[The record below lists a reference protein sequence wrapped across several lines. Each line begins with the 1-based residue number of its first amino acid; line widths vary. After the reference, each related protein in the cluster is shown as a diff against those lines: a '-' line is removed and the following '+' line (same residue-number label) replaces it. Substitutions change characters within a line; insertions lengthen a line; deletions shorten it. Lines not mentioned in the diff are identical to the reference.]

1 LNREVT
7 TLMDVVPQNE
17 TITLGWILLIILGL
31 IGGLALFLLG
41 IEYSSQS
48 LNKAF
53 GARIRK
59 IILTVTKSP
68 FRGVMFGAFLTSI
81 VQSSSAAT
89 VLIVSFVS
97 SQWMTLSQSIA
108 VLLGAGIGTT
118 ITAQFIAFQ
127 FTDYALVMIGVAF
140 ILQMVL
146 KNKKHQLY
154 ARTLLGIG
162 LLFFGMKIMGDTIG
176 PLQEFEF
183 FLNLVKQVENPLI
196 GIIVGLVI
204 TAIVQAS
211 AATIGITMVLA
222 LQGLIT
228 LEGAIAVVFGAN
240 IGTTVTAIIASLNSS
255 IDAKRVAVANIMLRV
270 VGVLL
275 VVLWI
280 PLFADIVRWVS
291 PGGEGALPR
300 QIANAHTVFNI
311 GMTLFFLPFSN
322 IIAQILTKAM
332 PEPAVKDP
340 KFRLKYIEERHISS
354 PMVALAQI
362 KREIVRM
369 GEKVQH
375 MINEI
380 PAILKDDTTERVE
393 AIEERDDQID
403 FFRRNIPKYIT
414 RVTESE
420 LDEDQ
425 SNECMRYL
433 WVITEL
439 ELIGDDIS
447 KVICPLLKKKIN
459 KGVSFSKDG
468 EKELLDYHQKV
479 ADRLEQAIA
488 SLSSDNKI
496 LAREII
502 KTKPELSRLHQTY
515 RQRHYTRLMKAV
527 AATKETAS
535 IHIDLLNSLKKINSH
550 ITDIARA
557 VSGDI
562 EPWDRMQQEIERD
575 AGSDKEESP
584 IDRDITRPFK
594 DKEDDV

>member
-1 LNREVT
+1 
-7 TLMDVVPQNE
+7 MDIVPHND
-17 TITLGWILLIILGL
+17 TITFGWLILLVLGL
-31 IGGLALFLLG
+31 IGGLAIFLLG
-41 IEYSSQS
+41 IDFVTQS
-48 LNKAF
+48 MNKAF

-59 IILTVTKSP
+59 VIVSVTKSP
-68 FRGVMFGAFLTSI
+68 LRGVMFGTFLTGI

-97 SQWMTLSQSIA
+97 SHWMTLKQSVA

-127 FTDYALVMIGVAF
+127 FTDYAIIMIGVAF
-140 ILQMVL
+140 VLELLL
-146 KNKKHQLY
+146 KNKRHKLY
-154 ARTLLGIG
+154 ARTLLGVG
-162 LLFFGMKIMGDTIG
+162 LLFFGMKVMGDTIG
-176 PLQEFEF
+176 PLQEYEQFIAF
-183 FLNLVKQVENPLI
+183 IKQVENPLI
-196 GIIVGLVI
+196 GILVGLVI

-240 IGTTVTAIIASLNSS
+240 IGTTITAIIASLNSS
-255 IDAKRVAVANIMLRV
+255 IDAKRVAIANIMLRIV
-270 VGVLL
+270 AVLL
-275 VVLWI
+275 VILWI
-280 PLFADIVRWVS
+280 PLFADFIRWITPS
-291 PGGEGALPR
+291 GEGMYGALPR

-311 GMTLFFLPFSN
+311 GMTLLFLPFSK
-322 IIAQILTKAM
+322 IIADLLVKAL
-332 PEPAVKDP
+332 PEKPVTDP
-340 KFRLKYIEERHISS
+340 KFRLKYIEDRHVTS
-354 PMVALAQI
+354 PMVAMAQI

-369 GEKVQH
+369 AEKVQI

-380 PAILKDDTTERVE
+380 PAALKEDITDRVE

-425 SNECMRYL
+425 SNECMRYM
-433 WVITEL
+433 WVVTEL

-447 KVICPLLKKKIN
+447 KVICPMLKKKIN
-459 KGVSFSKDG
+459 KGLEFSKEG
-468 EKELLDYHQKV
+468 EAEIFDYHGKI
-479 ADRLEQAIA
+479 AERFEKAIA
-488 SLSSDNKI
+488 AFSADNKPLANEVLEARRDLAI
-496 LAREII
+496 LHR
-502 KTKPELSRLHQTY
+502 TY
-515 RQRHYTRLMKAV
+515 RKRHYERLMKDV

-562 EPWDRMQQEIERD
+562 EPWDRMKQDLDSEHDPEKD
-575 AGSDKEESP
+575 ETLGGTDTLNPGSNP
-584 IDRDITRPFK
+584 
-594 DKEDDV
+594 EDDA